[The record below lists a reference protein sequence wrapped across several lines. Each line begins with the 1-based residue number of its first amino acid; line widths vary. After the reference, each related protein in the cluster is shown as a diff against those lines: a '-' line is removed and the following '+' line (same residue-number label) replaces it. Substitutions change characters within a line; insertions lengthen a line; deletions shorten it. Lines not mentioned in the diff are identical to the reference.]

1 MQTKIEAKRTR
12 SRIMQSKMDSSNV
25 DRERAKNLMDDIY
38 ASVKDSQEDERTIA
52 KEEIK
57 KKITRKY
64 QSERKLQAYLRSDQD
79 KLNFERIWVKKENN

>member
-64 QSERKLQAYLRSDQD
+64 
-79 KLNFERIWVKKENN
+79 